1 MLCEVV
7 REMTIV
13 ERQAQLVRSVNCAG
27 LSGLVM
33 VHRDH
38 AGGNEQL
45 LQQYPEVTVVG
56 M

>member
-1 MLCEVV
+1 MLCEII
-7 REMTIV
+7 RDMTIF
-13 ERQAQLVRSVNCAG
+13 EPQAQLVRSVICAG

-33 VHRDH
+33 VRRDH

-45 LQQYPEVTVVG
+45 LQQYPEITVVG